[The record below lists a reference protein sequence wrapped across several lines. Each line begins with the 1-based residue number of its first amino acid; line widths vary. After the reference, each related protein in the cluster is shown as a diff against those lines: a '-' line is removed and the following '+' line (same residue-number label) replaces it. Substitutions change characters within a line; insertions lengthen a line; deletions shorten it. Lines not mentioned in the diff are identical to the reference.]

1 MTRDDRAVKADH
13 TGEAPVPVE
22 LTDIETA
29 VSAAAEFA
37 FAHDVDTARAE
48 TYARTWF
55 EQGEGLPERTEAALV
70 RALRRVFGIL

>member
-1 MTRDDRAVKADH
+1 MTKHDQPGKAGD
-13 TGEAPVPVE
+13 TGGAPVPVE
-22 LTDIETA
+22 LTDVEAA

-55 EQGEGLPERTEAALV
+55 EQGEGLPERTEAALG
-70 RALRRVFGIL
+70 RALRRIFGIL